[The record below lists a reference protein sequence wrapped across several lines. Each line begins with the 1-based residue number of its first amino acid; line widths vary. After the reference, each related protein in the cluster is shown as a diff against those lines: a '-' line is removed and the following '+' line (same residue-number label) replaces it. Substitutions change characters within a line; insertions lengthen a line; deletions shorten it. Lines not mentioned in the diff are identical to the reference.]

1 MDFGEHCK
9 AALRPRLAPQPMRRV
24 HSHTITIIL
33 IQTLL
38 RSCPSSAFLA
48 TSMAKKA
55 AAAPLRR
62 SSRLAG
68 EAAPAPAAKAAKAS
82 KPKRAITT
90 KAASTTKAAA
100 KAPAGA
106 RRDASDATAAAAKAL
121 AAKFEYAFGV
131 DEVGRGCLAGPVVT
145 CACYLP
151 PGAEI
156 EDLTDSKQL
165 ATEDLRE
172 AVYARLLAT
181 PGLRFALAKAE
192 APVVDELNIL
202 QANLQAMR
210 TASEALCDRLAAG
223 GERGGDLEVL
233 DVATRDDDEDGAD
246 ADDGARFLALVDGVD
261 DPWRFRPRARRD
273 RDLACRT
280 IKKGDASVAA
290 ISAASVL
297 AKVTRDRIMNA
308 LAEDYPEY
316 DWASNKAYGTHAH
329 RCAIVASGWV
339 DGVHRETFDPVRSIL
354 AAGGANKRKPA
365 AKKPAAKR
373 EAKPAAK
380 KPAAKRARK

>member
-1 MDFGEHCK
+1 
-9 AALRPRLAPQPMRRV
+9 
-24 HSHTITIIL
+24 
-33 IQTLL
+33 
-38 RSCPSSAFLA
+38 
-48 TSMAKKA
+48 MARKA

-68 EAAPAPAAKAAKAS
+68 EAAPAASTTKAAAKA
-82 KPKRAITT
+82 PKRAITT

-121 AAKFEYAFGV
+121 ASKFEYAFGV

-261 DPWRFRPRARRD
+261 DPWRYRPRARRD

-280 IKKGDASVAA
+280 IKKGDASVSA
-290 ISAASVL
+290 ISAASVI

-308 LAEDYPEY
+308 LAGDYPEY
-316 DWASNKAYGTHAH
+316 DWASNKQRNKAYGTHAH
-329 RCAIVASGWV
+329 RCAIVANGWV

-380 KPAAKRARK
+380 KPTAKRARK

>member
-1 MDFGEHCK
+1 
-9 AALRPRLAPQPMRRV
+9 
-24 HSHTITIIL
+24 
-33 IQTLL
+33 
-38 RSCPSSAFLA
+38 
-48 TSMAKKA
+48 MARKA

-68 EAAPAPAAKAAKAS
+68 EAAPAASTTKAAAKA
-82 KPKRAITT
+82 PKRAITT

-121 AAKFEYAFGV
+121 ASKFEYALGV

-223 GERGGDLEVL
+223 GERG
-233 DVATRDDDEDGAD
+233 
-246 ADDGARFLALVDGVD
+246 
-261 DPWRFRPRARRD
+261 
-273 RDLACRT
+273 
-280 IKKGDASVAA
+280 A
-290 ISAASVL
+290 IS
-297 AKVTRDRIMNA
+297 
-308 LAEDYPEY
+308 
-316 DWASNKAYGTHAH
+316 
-329 RCAIVASGWV
+329 
-339 DGVHRETFDPVRSIL
+339 RS
-354 AAGGANKRKPA
+354 
-365 AKKPAAKR
+365 
-373 EAKPAAK
+373 
-380 KPAAKRARK
+380 

>member
-1 MDFGEHCK
+1 
-9 AALRPRLAPQPMRRV
+9 
-24 HSHTITIIL
+24 
-33 IQTLL
+33 
-38 RSCPSSAFLA
+38 
-48 TSMAKKA
+48 MARKA

-68 EAAPAPAAKAAKAS
+68 EAAPAASTTKAAAKA
-82 KPKRAITT
+82 PKRAITT

-106 RRDASDATAAAAKAL
+106 RRDASDATAPRGAAPVRVRRA
-121 AAKFEYAFGV
+121 
-131 DEVGRGCLAGPVVT
+131 DEVGPGCLAGPVVT

-156 EDLTDSKQL
+156 EDLTDLKQL

-261 DPWRFRPRARRD
+261 DPWRYRPRARRD

-280 IKKGDASVAA
+280 IKKGDASVSA
-290 ISAASVL
+290 ISAASVI

-308 LAEDYPEY
+308 LAGDYPEY
-316 DWASNKAYGTHAH
+316 DWASNKQRPVAVFREILTGKTKRNRYRHA
-329 RCAIVASGWV
+329 W
-339 DGVHRETFDPVRSIL
+339 
-354 AAGGANKRKPA
+354 
-365 AKKPAAKR
+365 
-373 EAKPAAK
+373 
-380 KPAAKRARK
+380 

>member
-1 MDFGEHCK
+1 
-9 AALRPRLAPQPMRRV
+9 MRRV
-24 HSHTITIIL
+24 ASQAITIIL
-33 IQTLL
+33 VQTLL

-48 TSMAKKA
+48 TSMARKA

-62 SSRLAG
+62 STRLAG
-68 EAAPAPAAKAAKAS
+68 EVAPAPAAKAAKAS

-121 AAKFEYAFGV
+121 ASKFEYAFGV

-172 AVYARLLAT
+172 AVYARLLDT